1 MVSMAAGWD
10 VETWS
15 EISSVVGRGEAAC
28 KRYADRTE
36 DPLPVR
42 EQLGRVVAKRD
53 ELVAWVERQT
63 RKRGAA

>member
-1 MVSMAAGWD
+1 MTAWLSKSVAG
-10 VETWS
+10 S
-15 EISSVVGRGEAAC
+15 GEAAC